1 MDIEN
6 DCRKYFQ
13 RSNCGSFCRLRLLP
27 RLKSNDPFGFF
38 VKHGTNEA
46 SISLIQDKLSFRDER
61 NVMGDLAIYDPNL
74 KLVLYGSGLNF
85 EISLRFPLSLE

>member
-1 MDIEN
+1 MTAESIFSDLIAEAFVDL
-6 DCRKYFQ
+6 DC
-13 RSNCGSFCRLRLLP
+13 CLDLRAMIFLV
-27 RLKSNDPFGFF
+27 FF